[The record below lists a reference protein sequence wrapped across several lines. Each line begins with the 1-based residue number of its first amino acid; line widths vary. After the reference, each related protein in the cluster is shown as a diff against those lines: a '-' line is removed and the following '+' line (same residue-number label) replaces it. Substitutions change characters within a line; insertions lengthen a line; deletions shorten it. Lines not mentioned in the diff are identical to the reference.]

1 MLNME
6 VPLFMRGQLNILETV
21 VKSTRLQL
29 TPPDNQRLQ
38 SLCGQYNRHVQLL
51 EQYFSVQINHR
62 GYTFYIKGE
71 AQKVDIAK
79 KMLRVI
85 YQQTE
90 EDKFLTPEKIFRIL
104 RNSDKEL
111 QSSSKLSR
119 SRGKTMM
126 QETEDH
132 SSAIRT
138 KRATIKACSP
148 NQERYLKNIAHH
160 DINFAIGPAGTGKT
174 FLAVAA
180 AVAALEREQIQRIIL
195 VRPAVEAGEK
205 LGFLPG
211 DLAEKVNPYLRPLY
225 DALYEMMGVEKV
237 VKLLENDVIEIA
249 PIAYMRGRTLN
260 DAFIIM
266 DEGQNTTPEQ
276 MKMFLTRVG
285 FGSKVIVTGDVTQI
299 DLPKHVNS
307 GLMHAMNVL
316 KNVKGISFTFFEAKD
331 AVRHPLV
338 QYIIEA
344 YEAVSHKNN
353 DLNDD

>member
-1 MLNME
+1 M
-6 VPLFMRGQLNILETV
+6 ETV
-21 VKSTRLQL
+21 IKSVKLQL
-29 TPPDNQRLQ
+29 SPPDNERLQ
-38 SLCGQYNRHVQLL
+38 NLCGQYNRHLQQI
-51 EQYFSVQINHR
+51 EQFFSVQINHR
-62 GYTFYIKGE
+62 GYIFYIKGE
-71 AQKVDIAK
+71 ASKVELVKRTIKA
-79 KMLRVI
+79 I
-85 YQQTE
+85 YQETA

-104 RNSDKEL
+104 RNSEKL
-111 QSSSKLSR
+111 QSSKSSFSK
-119 SRGKTMM
+119 GKTMM
-126 QETEDH
+126 QETDDNN
-132 SSAIRT
+132 SPNIRM
-138 KRATIKACSP
+138 KRSTLKACSP

-174 FLAVAA
+174 YLAVAV
-180 AVAALEREQIQRIIL
+180 AVSALEREQIQRIVL

-225 DALYEMMGVEKV
+225 DALYEMMGVERV
-237 VKLLENDVIEIA
+237 VKLLETDVIEIA

-299 DLPKHVNS
+299 DLPKHINS
-307 GLMHAMNVL
+307 GLIHAMNVL

-338 QYIIEA
+338 QSIIEA
-344 YEAVSHKNN
+344 YEALDKSN
-353 DLNDD
+353 DRSND